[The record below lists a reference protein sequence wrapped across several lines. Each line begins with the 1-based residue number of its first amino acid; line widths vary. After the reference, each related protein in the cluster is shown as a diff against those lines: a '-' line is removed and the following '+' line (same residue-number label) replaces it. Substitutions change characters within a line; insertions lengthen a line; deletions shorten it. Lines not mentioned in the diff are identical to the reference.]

1 MSKKANLL
9 VSLISIVDDDQS
21 VREATTSLLKSN
33 GFRAEVFSSAED
45 FLVSHYLDETKCLI
59 LDVQMPGMN
68 GLELQRRL
76 ASENRCIPIIFIS
89 AHDNQEVRKQA
100 ARAGAIDFLPK
111 PCSEEALLRAIR
123 DALGMAKEN
132 LGHPQTIN
140 HFTAVFGTGPIVI

>member
-1 MSKKANLL
+1 MSEQANLL
-9 VSLISIVDDDQS
+9 VALISIVDDDES

-45 FLVSHYLDETKCLI
+45 FLASRYLDETKCLI

-76 ASENRCIPIIFIS
+76 ASENRSIPIIFIS
-89 AHDNQEVRKQA
+89 AHYNQEVRKQA
-100 ARAGAIDFLPK
+100 TRSGAIDFLPK
-111 PCSEEALLRAIR
+111 PFSEEALLRAIR

-132 LGHPQTIN
+132 L
-140 HFTAVFGTGPIVI
+140 

>member
-1 MSKKANLL
+1 MNKKANLL

-45 FLVSHYLDETKCLI
+45 FLASRYLDETKCLI

-76 ASENRCIPIIFIS
+76 ASENRSIPIIFIS

-100 ARAGAIDFLPK
+100 SRSGAIDFLPK
-111 PCSEEALLRAIR
+111 PFSEEALLRAIR
-123 DALGMAKEN
+123 AALSETNK
-132 LGHPQTIN
+132 T
-140 HFTAVFGTGPIVI
+140 

>member
-1 MSKKANLL
+1 MNKKANLL

-33 GFRAEVFSSAED
+33 GFRAEVFTSAED
-45 FLVSHYLDETKCLI
+45 FLASRYLDETKCLI

-100 ARAGAIDFLPK
+100 ARSGAIDFLPK
-111 PCSEEALLRAIR
+111 PFSEEALLRAIR

-132 LGHPQTIN
+132 L
-140 HFTAVFGTGPIVI
+140 